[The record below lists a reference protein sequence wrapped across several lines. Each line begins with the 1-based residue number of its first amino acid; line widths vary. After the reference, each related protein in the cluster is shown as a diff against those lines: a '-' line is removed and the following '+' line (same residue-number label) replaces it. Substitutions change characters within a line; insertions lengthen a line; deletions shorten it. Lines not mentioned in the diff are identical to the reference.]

1 MNTRPAYIGVTGG
14 IGSGKSTVA
23 GFLGERGGTVIDADA
38 ISRSLT
44 APGGAAI
51 PAIRSAFGADA
62 IDPLG
67 ALDRAAMRQRV
78 FADPAARARLEEL
91 IHPLIWQ
98 EIDRL
103 RHAARSASAAFVVFD
118 VPLLVEMRR
127 WRPMLD
133 AVVVVDCSPDTQQAR
148 VLARNGMDAAQTQRI
163 MDAQAS
169 RTQRLACADQVLLN
183 EGISLAGLREGTG
196 ELLQTLRL

>member
-23 GFLGERGGTVIDADA
+23 GFWGELGAVVIDADA

-78 FADPAARARLEEL
+78 FSDPAARALLEGL
-91 IHPLIWQ
+91 VHPLIWQ

-103 RHAARSASAAFVVFD
+103 RHEALSAGARCVVFD
-118 VPLLVEMRR
+118 VPLLVEMPR

-133 AVVVVDCSPDTQQAR
+133 TVVVVDCSPSTQHAR
-148 VLARNGMDAAQTQRI
+148 VLARNGMDAAQTRRI

-169 RTQRLACADQVLLN
+169 RAHRLACADRVLLN
-183 EGISLAGLREGTG
+183 EDISLAVLRERTA
-196 ELLQTLRL
+196 EVLHTLRL